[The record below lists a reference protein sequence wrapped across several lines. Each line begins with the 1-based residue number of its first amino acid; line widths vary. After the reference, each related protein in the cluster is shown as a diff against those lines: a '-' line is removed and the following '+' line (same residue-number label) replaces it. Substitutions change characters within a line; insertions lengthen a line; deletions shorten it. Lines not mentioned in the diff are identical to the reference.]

1 MKQLSIL
8 FLILLTSCSSQKNIN
23 KEALVYFGKTACL
36 GKCPVYDIYVYNDG
50 TVDYNGLKNVH
61 KKGNFKTKISAKK
74 LEEIKSEIKKI
85 DFSTVD
91 KKVRDLPN
99 TIIKFNG
106 EKLIV
111 KNRKKIEGLE
121 KLLKEIVYNN

>member
-8 FLILLTSCSSQKNIN
+8 LLFILTSCSSQKNI
-23 KEALVYFGKTACL
+23 KKDALMYFGKTACL
-36 GKCPVYDIYVYNDG
+36 GKCPVYDIYVYKDG
-50 TVDYNGLKNVH
+50 TVDYNGLNNVQ
-61 KKGNFKTKISAKK
+61 KRGNHKTKISNER

-111 KNRKKIEGLE
+111 KNRKKVEGLE

>member
-8 FLILLTSCSSQKNIN
+8 ILILLTSCSSQKNL
-23 KEALVYFGKTACL
+23 KKDALVYFGKTACL
-36 GKCPVYDIYVYNDG
+36 GKCPVYDVYVYNDG
-50 TVDYNGLKNVH
+50 TVSYNGLKNVQ
-61 KKGNFKTKISAKK
+61 KKGSFQAKISSKK
-74 LEEIKSEIKKI
+74 LDEIKSEIKKI
-85 DFSTVD
+85 DFSIVD

-111 KNRKKIEGLE
+111 KDRKKVEGLE
-121 KLLKEIVYNN
+121 KLLQEIVYNN